1 MVLVGIPSQLIQ
13 KYKYDEGR
21 LLPVTL
27 SRPPA
32 APTATDGDG
41 GGQQLS
47 TPDSSGSSDS
57 GGGSSL

>member
-21 LLPVTL
+21 LPVPL